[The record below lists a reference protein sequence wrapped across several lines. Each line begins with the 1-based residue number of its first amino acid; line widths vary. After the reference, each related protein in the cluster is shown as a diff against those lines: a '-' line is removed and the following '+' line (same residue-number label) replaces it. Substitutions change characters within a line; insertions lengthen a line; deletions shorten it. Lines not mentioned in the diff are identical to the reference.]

1 MNAALHNPALVLAD
15 GWQRDFP
22 LQPEP
27 FAALAEP
34 AELSQLEVMELM
46 RSLKD
51 QGVLARVGATVRPN
65 TAGAST
71 LAAMAV
77 PQSRFIEITKLVN
90 SFPEVAHNYAR
101 DHRLNM

>member
-1 MNAALHNPALVLAD
+1 MSAAMHNPALVLAD

-51 QGVLARVGATVRPN
+51 QGVLARVGATVRPIR
-65 TAGAST
+65 
-71 LAAMAV
+71 LA
-77 PQSRFIEITKLVN
+77 
-90 SFPEVAHNYAR
+90 
-101 DHRLNM
+101 